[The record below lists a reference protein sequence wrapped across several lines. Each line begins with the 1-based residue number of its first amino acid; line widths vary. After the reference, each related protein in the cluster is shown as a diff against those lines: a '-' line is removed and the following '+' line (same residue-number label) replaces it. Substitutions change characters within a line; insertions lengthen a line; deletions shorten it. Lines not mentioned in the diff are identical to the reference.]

1 MLISQYLAI
10 LSPPHNHMSQSNGF
24 SYSPHFKT
32 SAVKRGSSSSYQELS
47 IGYNKLYQPQAYAAM
62 NGAPNVPHYPF
73 QQTFVAYPANMMT
86 TNNEENIME
95 TTVSQDSSN
104 GFAFPVVTTQT
115 LGDPALD
122 GSSMQQIVE
131 INHQHPNTSGG
142 GPQAQMMVAYPSGY
156 IRNTND
162 FDTKEVT
169 PTREETLFP
178 GMHNQL
184 GATSSMYALSGNSQP
199 QQAPS
204 RVKVHT
210 HTQAIQRPDLNS
222 NAQSR
227 ASSQPIAHTLEKSR
241 GNGLESFH
249 SLTSSLGEKVKMG
262 DKGNSRLTAN
272 VQSKPRARSAMPGS
286 SGYHGQIPSS
296 DGRQRTVNHIPSRSD
311 ASRVTSPP
319 TPLNLG
325 IQSSILPQRSLQG
338 PNFVG
343 GNGILGS
350 QKARTPPQALSASDQ
365 KSRIG
370 LSESSKGQRRNFPGS
385 VLSSNPSTKNMQLDL
400 SGREIAVISHA
411 NTHNLQRNLTRGEG
425 LEQDAYPPSLSPL
438 LGDRYSEATPTP
450 SKLDTDSNLAASR
463 PNNQVQRSVN
473 QVEAVKDGTGNF
485 AAESAY
491 GVEIGTEI
499 KETIEKMLQFK
510 SKHPTVFSKIWVQ
523 VKKVSVAGQCS
534 SGSSSRLKF
543 EHCVTLPFSV
553 QEQSSLPNR

>member
-1 MLISQYLAI
+1 
-10 LSPPHNHMSQSNGF
+10 MSQSNGF

-32 SAVKRGSSSSYQELS
+32 SAVKRGSSSTYQELS
-47 IGYNKLYQPQAYAAM
+47 IGYNEFYQPQAYAAM

-86 TNNEENIME
+86 TNNEENIMG

-122 GSSMQQIVE
+122 GSSMQQIVG

-142 GPQAQMMVAYPSGY
+142 GPRTQMMVAYPSDY
-156 IRNTND
+156 ISNTNE
-162 FDTKEVT
+162 FDTNEVT
-169 PTREETLFP
+169 PAREETSFP
-178 GMHNQL
+178 GMHYQL
-184 GATSSMYALSGNSQP
+184 GATSSTYALSGNSQP
-199 QQAPS
+199 QQAAS
-204 RVKVHT
+204 RLKVHT
-210 HTQAIQRPDLNS
+210 QN
-222 NAQSR
+222 R
-227 ASSQPIAHTLEKSR
+227 ASSQPIAHALEISR
-241 GNGLESFH
+241 GNGLESFR
-249 SLTSSLGEKVKMG
+249 SLTSSLGEKMG
-262 DKGNSRLTAN
+262 DKRNSRLTAN
-272 VQSKPRARSAMPGS
+272 AQSKPRARSAMPGS

-296 DGRQRTVNHIPSRSD
+296 DGRQQTVNHIPSRSD
-311 ASRVTSPP
+311 TSRVTSPP

-325 IQSSILPQRSLQG
+325 IQSSVSPQRSFQG
-338 PNFVG
+338 PTSVG

-350 QKARTPPQALSASDQ
+350 QKARTPPQALSASD
-365 KSRIG
+365 RIG
-370 LSESSKGQRRNFPGS
+370 LSESSKSQRRNFPGS
-385 VLSSNPSTKNMQLDL
+385 VLSSNSSTKNMQLDH

-450 SKLDTDSNLAASR
+450 SNLDTDSSLAASR

-473 QVEAVKDGTGNF
+473 QVEAVKDGAGDF

-499 KETIEKMLQFK
+499 KETIEKMLQYK

-534 SGSSSRLKF
+534 SGRSSRLKF